1 MPAITKIFVP
11 TSFFALTL
19 WVKKKNM
26 KELRESKSSQ
36 LHIQNLLL
44 AWCNQFDG

>member
-11 TSFFALTL
+11 TSFFALML
-19 WVKKKNM
+19 WVKKNV
-26 KELRESKSSQ
+26 KELRESKTSQ